1 MNSPLNPGFMVI
13 HGNQPELLGQL
24 LGQWFE
30 HHPLHPLEK
39 EIILV
44 QSNGMAQWLKMN
56 LASHSGGIAAGL
68 EMLLP
73 SRFIWE
79 AYRCL
84 LGAVE
89 VPESSPFDQHGLLWR
104 LMRLLPTLSQQPGY
118 ETLHQFLD
126 QDPEGRK
133 TYQLSD
139 KIAGLFDQY
148 LVYRADWLTDWAQ
161 HRDQLAEPRRP
172 ATPLE
177 PSQCWQARLWRA
189 LLEDIGHETPSR
201 ALIHQR
207 FLEQAARLET
217 IPSGLPRR
225 ITVFGLSSLTAQALD
240 VLRALARFTQ
250 VLLFVH
256 NPCQHYWGDL
266 VSTQDLVRRQLRR
279 QTRKSGTPAQLTTEN
294 LHQHSHPLLA
304 AWGKQGRD
312 YLELLE
318 ELDEPEHYRERFTAL
333 GTRIDVFESP
343 GRDSLLHQLQDDLL
357 NLEPLNPDHPQHL
370 ANLDRS
376 IQFHR
381 THGPQREVEVLHDQL
396 LALFNGEGE
405 WRPREVLVM
414 VPDITVYAPHIAAVF
429 GRIDSQD
436 PRYIPYS
443 LADHPD
449 RRQIPLRLA
458 LDLLLT
464 LPERRLS
471 VTDLLSLLEV
481 AAVRRRFAIAADDL
495 PLLQRWIRHT
505 QIRWG
510 LDEPHRQRFIP
521 HPTDQNTW
529 MQGMR
534 QMLLGY
540 AMGQDPS
547 GRINLDWHGIEP
559 YDEVAGLDAALAG
572 YLAQLL
578 QQLQQHLTLLS
589 QPVTPAQWYER
600 MENLLQHFFCSEES
614 EDATLLM
621 SWLDILAQWRSTC
634 QQVGLEAPLSLA
646 VVRDH
651 WLAQLDAPLPT
662 QRFMAGRL
670 TFATLLPMRAIP
682 FRMIGL
688 LGLND
693 GDFPRHRTPLDFDL
707 MTRQMRPGD
716 RSRREDDRYLF
727 LEALL
732 SARDRLYLSW
742 VGRSPQDN
750 SECPP
755 SVLVSQLRDHLDAGW
770 RTESG
775 IRTSAALTVEHF
787 LQPFHPAY
795 FGSDPQAQW
804 FTYAHEWCQTLP
816 HAPSTTA
823 LPPLIP
829 EAPIS
834 LGDMMALLKNPAR
847 TFHRQRLK
855 LYLDPD
861 DQTHQDQEPFALDN
875 LQRWTVQQQL
885 IEIGQ
890 DALQGACDNPNRLA
904 MAVTRMAQELARQ
917 TRRGALPVGA
927 WGSQIA
933 EQLETPL
940 EPLLTIYDQL
950 CQGRVRTAD
959 RLLDSSTPGIPV
971 RIDGVID
978 KLWVD
983 PRSPTRLYRIELLP
997 QTLIR
1002 DKKPR
1007 HDKLFSAWVRHLA
1020 GHQVFSETATE
1031 VTTLTTWIIGLDGQ
1045 ILTFPPLDPKVA
1057 AVHFTALVSAYLRNL
1072 VSALPLA
1079 PKTGFAWLDAGGH
1092 ARGEVVD
1099 ESARQAWPP
1108 QNALNQARSTYDGGY
1123 NHPGE
1128 RTYSADLVRL
1138 FPDFDQLWAEG
1149 AMAEVCC
1156 QLYAPIKAT
1165 LIVGR
1170 VGDEEAGE

>member
-1 MNSPLNPGFMVI
+1 MNTPLIPGLMVI
-13 HGNQPELLGQL
+13 HGNQPESLSQL

-56 LASHSGGIAAGL
+56 LARHSGIAAGL

-73 SRFIWE
+73 SRFIWN

-84 LGAVE
+84 LGADD

-104 LMRLLPTLSQQPGY
+104 LMRLLPSLCQQPGY
-118 ETLHQFLD
+118 ETLRQFLG

-133 TYQLSD
+133 AYQLSD

-161 HRDQLAEPRRP
+161 HRDQLAEPRHP

-177 PSQCWQARLWRA
+177 SDQCWQPRLWRA
-189 LLEDIGHETPSR
+189 LLEDIGPETPSR

-207 FLEQAARLET
+207 FLEQAAQLKT

-240 VLRALARFTQ
+240 VLRALARVTQ

-256 NPCQHYWGDL
+256 NPCQHYWGDAL
-266 VSTQDLVRRQLRR
+266 STRDLVRRQLRR
-279 QTRKSGTPAQLTTEN
+279 QTRKPGTPAQLTTEN

-333 GTRIDVFESP
+333 NTRIDLFESP
-343 GRDSLLHQLQDDLL
+343 GRDTLLHQLQDDLL
-357 NLEPLNPDHPQHL
+357 NLEPLNPDHPQRL

-376 IQFHR
+376 IQFHS

-405 WRPREVLVM
+405 WRPREILVM

-429 GRIDSQD
+429 GRIDPQD

-443 LADHPD
+443 LADHTD
-449 RRQIPLRLA
+449 QRQIPLRLA

-481 AAVRRRFAIAADDL
+481 AAVRRRFAIDADDL
-495 PLLQRWIRHT
+495 PLLQRWIRDT

-521 HPTDQNTW
+521 QSTAQNTW

-547 GRINLDWHGIEP
+547 GRISHEWHGIEP

-572 YLAQLL
+572 SLAQLL
-578 QQLQQHLTLLS
+578 QQLQQQLTRLT
-589 QPVTPAQWYER
+589 QPATPACWYER
-600 MENLLQHFFCSEES
+600 LESLLQDFFSREES
-614 EDATLLM
+614 EDATWLM

-634 QQVGLEAPLSLA
+634 QQVGLETPLSLA

-682 FRMIGL
+682 FRMIAL

-693 GDFPRHRTPLDFDL
+693 GDFPRHRLPLDFDL

-742 VGRSPQDN
+742 VGHSPQDN

-775 IRTSAALTVEHF
+775 IRASAALTVEHF

-795 FGSDPQAQW
+795 FGTDPQARW
-804 FTYAHEWCQTLP
+804 FTYAHEWCQSLP
-816 HAPSTTA
+816 HTPSTAA
-823 LPPLIP
+823 LPPLTP

-855 LYLDPD
+855 LYLDTD
-861 DQTHQDQEPFALDN
+861 DQAPQDQEPFALDDR
-875 LQRWTVQQQL
+875 QRWTVQQKL

-890 DALQGACDNPNRLA
+890 DVLQSTRDDPDRLA
-904 MAVTRMAQELARQ
+904 MAVTHITREVNRQ

-927 WGSQIA
+927 WGSRIA
-933 EQLETPL
+933 EELTAPL
-940 EPLLTIYDQL
+940 GPLLTIYDQL
-950 CQGRVRTAD
+950 CQGRVRAAD
-959 RLLDSSTPGIPV
+959 RVLDHFIPEMSV

-978 KLWVD
+978 NLWID
-983 PRSPTRLYRIELLP
+983 PYSPTQLHRMELVP

-1002 DKKPR
+1002 EKKPR
-1007 HDKLFSAWVRHLA
+1007 HDKLLSAWIRHLA
-1020 GHQVFSETATE
+1020 GHQAFSETTSEITA
-1031 VTTLTTWIIGLDGQ
+1031 LTTWIIGLDSQ
-1045 ILTFPPLDPKVA
+1045 ILTFPPLDPPVA
-1057 AVHFTALVSAYLRNL
+1057 AIHFAALVSAYRRNL

-1079 PKTGFAWLDAGGH
+1079 PKTGFAWLNAGGH
-1092 ARGEVVD
+1092 ACGEGAD
-1099 ESARQAWPP
+1099 ESDQPAWPP
-1108 QNALNQARSTYDGGY
+1108 QNALNQARSAYDGGF
-1123 NHPGE
+1123 NHSGE
-1128 RTYSADLVRL
+1128 RTYSADLARA
-1138 FPDFDQLWAEG
+1138 FPTFEQLWAEG
-1149 AMAEVCC
+1149 AMAELCR
-1156 QLYAPIKAT
+1156 QLYAPLKAT
-1165 LIVGR
+1165 LIVDDR
-1170 VGDEEAGE
+1170 PVVGEAGE